1 MFFIAL
7 LLNINAT
14 QTYLNE
20 SDQWQSNLTT
30 VQFASLAF
38 GDIDNDGDLD
48 LALSGSG
55 SNNVA
60 KIYINNGST
69 LTENTTWQDNLTG
82 VNYGSLAFGDIDNDG
97 DLDLALSGC
106 SNGGNGLSTAC
117 NDGGYR
123 TFIYLNNGTSLV
135 ENSQWGSNLTKS
147 WKGLLH
153 LEI

>member
-82 VNYGSLAFGDIDNDG
+82 VNLVQIFLPYGVILFAFSGSAAIPEMKEVSQTVINKMKIDLFMSKIEG
-97 DLDLALSGC
+97 F
-106 SNGGNGLSTAC
+106 T
-117 NDGGYR
+117 
-123 TFIYLNNGTSLV
+123 
-135 ENSQWGSNLTKS
+135 
-147 WKGLLH
+147 
-153 LEI
+153 LEQLEQFLQ